1 MNLCTYQTTN
11 RNGTIGERKIV
22 PLSEAEVKSFLLLIN
37 VTPGW
42 IFTTRGGRKR
52 QRFFNRASNTIVIKT
67 KTAVEFSDRKTRYIK
82 DGNINY

>member
-37 VTPGW
+37 VTLGW
-42 IFTTRGGRKR
+42 IFTTRGGGNGKDSSIE
-52 QRFFNRASNTIVIKT
+52 QVIL
-67 KTAVEFSDRKTRYIK
+67 
-82 DGNINY
+82 

>member
-11 RNGTIGERKIV
+11 RNGTVGERKMV
-22 PLSEAEVKSFLLLIN
+22 PLSEAVVKSSLLLIN
-37 VTPGW
+37 VILGW
-42 IFTTRGGRKR
+42 IFTNGGGKR

-67 KTAVEFSDRKTRYIK
+67 MTAVDFSDRKIRYFK

>member
-37 VTPGW
+37 VTPYFHV
-42 IFTTRGGRKR
+42 IFSPKYFW
-52 QRFFNRASNTIVIKT
+52 QNKSLIDMNSVK
-67 KTAVEFSDRKTRYIK
+67 
-82 DGNINY
+82 INLSCPVKGFLS